1 MTSRLVN
8 PKRKQT
14 RLQSACL
21 AITGLAALIAAGD
34 HAGAASGRSKRSVES
49 IASRTAG
56 EPIMAIVSLRSQR
69 ITVYDANGWILRAP
83 VSSGQKGRETPAGIF
98 SVIQKEAEHY
108 SNLYDD
114 AYMPHMQRITWSGI
128 ALHGGH
134 LPGYPASHGC
144 VRMPFGFAARLFDVT
159 RMGMR
164 VIVAP
169 SDVAPTEIAHPALFR
184 SKPGTR
190 AVAAAR
196 AAEAAEAVRKAD
208 QARLAA
214 VAASREAARAMMPV
228 RVAENLK
235 LRAEAQLAA
244 AETALG
250 SAISAEAKEQA
261 EDAKAKAAARVAEL
275 QAQWAAAKAELQPRL
290 DAVAPARAAAIAAET
305 ARVAAAEAAREVA
318 RELEPVSVFISR
330 KTQRLYVRR
339 AFQPILESPV
349 TIVDA
354 DHPIGT
360 HIFTAM
366 ERTSGDTDLRWSVV
380 SLEGRRAPGGVVEP
394 QDRARAGRDR
404 DVEPMSTDPGGAKTA
419 LDRIVIPQDA
429 LDRIAEMASPRSSLI
444 ISDEALSSETGNGTD
459 FVVILSGEPQ
469 GSMKIRRRGPGTEVR
484 YARQRDRLPY
494 WRSPFAGPYSS
505 R

>member
-1 MTSRLVN
+1 
-8 PKRKQT
+8 
-14 RLQSACL
+14 
-21 AITGLAALIAAGD
+21 
-34 HAGAASGRSKRSVES
+34 
-49 IASRTAG
+49 
-56 EPIMAIVSLRSQR
+56 MAIVSLRSQR

-196 AAEAAEAVRKAD
+196 AAEAAEAARKGD

-214 VAASREAARAMMPV
+214 VTASREAARAMMPV

-261 EDAKAKAAARVAEL
+261 EDAKAKAAARIVEL
-275 QAQWAAAKAELQPRL
+275 QAQWAAVKAELQPKL
-290 DAVAPARAAAIAAET
+290 DAVAPARAAAVAAET

-366 ERTSGDTDLRWSVV
+366 ERTNGDADLRWSVV

-394 QDRARAGRDR
+394 HGARGDRDR
-404 DVEPMSTDPGGAKTA
+404 DLEPMSTDPGGAKAA

-444 ISDEALSSETGNGTD
+444 ISDEPLSPETGNGTD